1 MALPKSFADD
11 GAFGAQA
18 SGIVGAPPAPSPFST
33 PSGSGFDS
41 PALPYTGAIGNQGGF
56 DSDPNPGAFNGA
68 NNTAPM
74 DSAPSGGG
82 LSPAPSG
89 GFGGGGFDSF
99 PSNSGGGMSPAGGA
113 APASPVGLAFE
124 DGGAVEG
131 DDSNGSPQQ
140 DAISKALDTV
150 DQVLAFGR
158 KQHGLGGDDE
168 SGGIQMAANTRM
180 PAQPPSQSESGV
192 KPIQPMPGPLP
203 PTSNP
208 FGKRADAGNDNDQ
221 DDQPQSGGI
230 DTDEDTA

>member
-1 MALPKSFADD
+1 MAMPKSFSED
-11 GAFGAQA
+11 GALGAQDA
-18 SGIVGAPPAPSPFST
+18 GIAGAPPPPPTPAPAAPATGSLKANPMVSY
-33 PSGSGFDS
+33 SGGSGLE
-41 PALPYTGAIGNQGGF
+41 LPRADG
-56 DSDPNPGAFNGA
+56 SSVPGQA
-68 NNTAPM
+68 TL
-74 DSAPSGGG
+74 SARPGVS
-82 LSPAPSG
+82 
-89 GFGGGGFDSF
+89 FGGGDSSF
-99 PSNSGGGMSPAGGA
+99 SGG
-113 APASPVGLAFE
+113 ASPVGLAFE

-131 DDSNGSPQQ
+131 DDTNGSPQQ

-158 KQHGLGGDDE
+158 KAHGLGGNEE

-180 PAQPPSQSESGV
+180 PGQPPSQSESGV

-208 FGKRADAGNDNDQ
+208 FGKRADAGGDGDGDQ